1 MSLGCVIPADLNVKK
16 NLFVS
21 LPKCGNAAEHR
32 KSCAGASVI
41 LAAKLNDVKG
51 TALKNLIEVGGQSRT
66 HVRICPRL
74 ISFPHQNTV
83 PLYRHDMQ
91 D

>member
-1 MSLGCVIPADLNVKK
+1 MQGSAKELSLGCVIPADLNVKK

-51 TALKNLIEVGGQSRT
+51 TNLKNLIEVSQSEQNEPT
-66 HVRICPRL
+66 SICP
-74 ISFPHQNTV
+74 
-83 PLYRHDMQ
+83 
-91 D
+91 